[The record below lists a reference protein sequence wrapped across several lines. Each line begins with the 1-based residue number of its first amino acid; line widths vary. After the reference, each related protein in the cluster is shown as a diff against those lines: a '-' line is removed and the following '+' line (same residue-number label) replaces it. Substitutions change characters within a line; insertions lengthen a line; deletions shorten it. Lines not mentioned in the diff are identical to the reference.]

1 MAFREGFG
9 EVKGLVVIGCEGVT
23 SRTKDRVFSVWLMG
37 DDERGGWFE
46 WKNGMGVDFI

>member
-1 MAFREGFG
+1 MR
-9 EVKGLVVIGCEGVT
+9 GVT
-23 SRTKDRVFSVWLMG
+23 IRTKDRAFSVWLMG